1 MVTYYKQEE
10 ISRMKKM
17 IPFLL
22 ALGLIIP
29 SGMASA
35 KSTPKDKVDYNK
47 IAEHMKKDGA
57 SQKDIN
63 NVIKKIKN
71 GEELDAD
78 KPGNEKKLALSKA
91 QLHSTLKKEKDLES
105 DENDSISTTDAEPT
119 KKFTFDDGSYVKLSI
134 EPVGEDSVKSLGG
147 SMSTMATTA
156 KTIKVSGKSVWGE
169 ASYKAKIYL
178 NDSPVGN
185 DYISSVY
192 DKYIHTYFGT
202 FSDPSLKIS
211 RKYEVRSKNISAK
224 SYLYYQYTNQ
234 SNFSS
239 KTTYLRMH
247 VGDSINDKYGIY
259 VSYTD
264 GSASYK

>member
-1 MVTYYKQEE
+1 
-10 ISRMKKM
+10 MKK
-17 IPFLL
+17 IIAFLV

-35 KSTPKDKVDYNK
+35 ESNPKDKVDYDK

-57 SQKDIN
+57 SQDDID

-78 KPGNEKKLALSKA
+78 KPENQKRLTLSKA
-91 QLHSTLKKEKDLES
+91 QLHSTLTES
-105 DENDSISTTDAEPT
+105 DEDSEADENDSISTTDAEPT

-134 EPVGEDSVKSLGG
+134 EPIDEDSVKSLGG
-147 SMSTMATTA
+147 DMSTMATTG

-178 NDSPVGN
+178 SDSPVGN

-202 FSDPSLKIS
+202 YSDPALKIS
-211 RKYEVRSKNISAK
+211 RKYEVRSKSISAK
-224 SYLYYQYTNQ
+224 SYLFYKYTNQ

-247 VGDSINDKYGIY
+247 VGDAINDKYGIY
-259 VSYTD
+259 VSYTG